1 MQVGRRFRLYP
12 NAEQESVLR
21 RWIGA
26 QRFVYNAK
34 IDEYRYEAW
43 LRNRAILSPSWTD
56 PDPKNISLFN
66 QAYSHFRK
74 NNPWMKEVPSQIF
87 RNGCYRYAKAVLA
100 ASQGGG
106 APVIKNR
113 GGRQSLVLTQELF
126 TIQDGCLRI
135 GSRKQD
141 LGFVRWKAHR
151 EFETPNML
159 VVSVEADGRWFAGFS
174 YDDGIEAP
182 KLPAHIENEGH
193 VLGVDLGVARSV
205 TTSEGVVIHPTPE
218 ATRSYFQCEKKARRL
233 QRKMARQRKRSH
245 RREKT
250 RKRIARLKAK
260 QRRIRRD
267 FAHKAS
273 HALCH
278 TPHKAIAFENLRLS
292 DMTAAPEPRPKEDG
306 KGYERNGAAAK
317 AGLNASLL
325 RWGLGLIRQ
334 YAAYKAPRRG
344 KYFVLV
350 SAAYSSQECSHCHH
364 VNPLNRRSQA
374 EFVCQACGT
383 TLNADHNG
391 AIIIAQRGY
400 KILSAGNRQTALVER
415 PKVAMKREAPCV
427 SRG

>member
-1 MQVGRRFRLYP
+1 MQVGRKFRLYP

-74 NNPWMKEVPSQIF
+74 TNPWMKEVPSQIF
-87 RNGCYRYAKAVLA
+87 RNGCYRYGKAVLA
-100 ASQGGG
+100 ASNG
-106 APVIKNR
+106 AGTPAIKTRSGTQSVI
-113 GGRQSLVLTQELF
+113 LTKELF
-126 TIQDGCLRI
+126 SIQDGCLRI

-159 VVSVEADGRWFAGFS
+159 VVSVEADGKWYAGFS

-182 KLPAHIENEGH
+182 KLPAHIENQGS

-205 TTSEGVVIHPTPE
+205 TTSEGVVIHPAPE
-218 ATRSYFQCEKKARRL
+218 ATRAYFQCEKKARRL

-260 QRRIRRD
+260 QRRIRQD

-292 DMTAAPEPRPKEDG
+292 DMTAAPDPRPKEDG

-334 YAAYKAPRRG
+334 YAAYKAPRCG
-344 KYFVLV
+344 KHFVLV
-350 SAAYSSQECSHCHH
+350 SAAHSSQECSHCHH
-364 VNPLNRRSQA
+364 INPLNRRSQA